1 MKQDFSVS
9 SKQDRQAYQRAYRRQ
24 NPDKVKQ
31 WRLTE
36 HTKALIKAGYL
47 VLSPEELAV
56 LTNEGRR
63 TDSEE

>member
-1 MKQDFSVS
+1 MPKPRRSR
-9 SKQDRQAYQRAYRRQ
+9 KEYQAAYRHQ
-24 NPDKVKQ
+24 NPERVQQ
-31 WRLTE
+31 WQLTA

-63 TDSEE
+63 TDHE